1 MGLRKTIFGCQ
12 KVKSNTFIGGVADT
26 INTPSLLASKLG
38 INVSRIKGFKI
49 VGLDI
54 QCQIT
59 GNYTAGGFANDTSIT
74 YFHDLDGLV
83 SSVILGGFQYAT
95 NLTSVKIKNA
105 TILNSFCFR
114 GTALIGQ
121 DCDFSSITLANIEAF
136 NLLVP
141 TSNSKISLP
150 NLISIGSNAFSGHVN
165 FSNNVT
171 IEVPLSF
178 KTSNSGL
185 PHSALTTASLRAVV
199 INYIGFTDNNSY
211 NTEIGGY
218 SNAYSNKGLFAQFF
232 GVGSGAIVNY
242 HNEGANL
249 CFEILINYN
258 LRSFTSDSTIT
269 HFFDFDGRVLSIA
282 WGGFQYC
289 TNFKNIRVKNVTSLS
304 NFQFRSSGLVFDN
317 SDLSSVITVGTEA
330 FLGCTSILFIT
341 LPLVNNLGGN
351 SASNNVFTNIKT
363 GATITVP
370 IALQTINSGAPDG
383 DLVYASG
390 TRGATIIYV

>member
-1 MGLRKTIFGCQ
+1 M
-12 KVKSNTFIGGVADT
+12 
-26 INTPSLLASKLG
+26 
-38 INVSRIKGFKI
+38 
-49 VGLDI
+49 
-54 QCQIT
+54 
-59 GNYTAGGFANDTSIT
+59 
-74 YFHDLDGLV
+74 
-83 SSVILGGFQYAT
+83 
-95 NLTSVKIKNA
+95 
-105 TILNSFCFR
+105 
-114 GTALIGQ
+114 
-121 DCDFSSITLANIEAF
+121 
-136 NLLVP
+136 
-141 TSNSKISLP
+141 
-150 NLISIGSNAFSGHVN
+150 
-165 FSNNVT
+165 
-171 IEVPLSF
+171 
-178 KTSNSGL
+178 
-185 PHSALTTASLRAVV
+185 
-199 INYIGFTDNNSY
+199 
-211 NTEIGGY
+211 
-218 SNAYSNKGLFAQFF
+218 FAQFF

-249 CFEILINYN
+249 CFEILVNYN

-304 NFQFRSSGLVFDN
+304 SFQFRSSGLVFDN

-341 LPLVNNLGGN
+341 LPLVTNLGGN